1 MATPDRSLVL
11 HLGEGKAISAIGIPL
26 TFKAVG
32 LDTGG
37 AYSLLEF
44 SITGEGPPPHVHKN
58 EDEAW
63 YVVEGELTVLLG
75 ERTVK
80 APAGS
85 FIFAPRGLVHRFWNE
100 AAEPARVLAL
110 ISPAGLEKMFEE
122 LGESVPAAP
131 RPSDIEEIVRLHQLY
146 DIETVMPSGV

>member
-1 MATPDRSLVL
+1 MTTSDSGMVL
-11 HLGEGKAISAIGIPL
+11 RPGEGNSISALGIPL

-32 LDTGG
+32 LDTSG
-37 AYSLLEF
+37 AYALLEF
-44 SITGEGPPPHVHKN
+44 NIAGEGPPPHVHKI

-63 YVVEGELTVLLG
+63 YVLEGEPTVRLG

-80 APAGS
+80 AAAGS

-110 ISPAGLEKMFEE
+110 ISPSGLEKMFEE
-122 LGESVPAAP
+122 LGDSVPATP
-131 RPSDIEEIVRLHQLY
+131 EPSDIEEIVRLHQLY
-146 DIETVMPSGV
+146 DIETIMPSGV